1 LRIPSAIYTN
11 KMPITVH
18 HLQVSQSERI
28 PWLCEE
34 LQIPYTL
41 ILHQRDPLFAP
52 QSIKDLHI
60 SGQAPI
66 IQDGDLVLAESA
78 ACVEYIIHVHGKGK
92 LVLPVTHR
100 NYSDYLYWFHFAN
113 GNLQPSVL
121 LLLASS
127 GSNSPAMASRLERFQ
142 KMLKVMDE
150 RLLENEWLAGSEFTA
165 ADIMTVF
172 TLTTMRCF
180 YPLDLS
186 DYPGI
191 LAYLKRVTQREGYRK
206 ARAKADPELEHM
218 IEGPAPRLLRD
229 KLKAEGKL

>member
-1 LRIPSAIYTN
+1 
-11 KMPITVH
+11 
-18 HLQVSQSERI
+18 
-28 PWLCEE
+28 
-34 LQIPYTL
+34 
-41 ILHQRDPLFAP
+41 
-52 QSIKDLHI
+52 
-60 SGQAPI
+60 
-66 IQDGDLVLAESA
+66 
-78 ACVEYIIHVHGKGK
+78 
-92 LVLPVTHR
+92 
-100 NYSDYLYWFHFAN
+100 
-113 GNLQPSVL
+113 
-121 LLLASS
+121 
-127 GSNSPAMASRLERFQ
+127 
-142 KMLKVMDE
+142 MLKVMDE